1 MLRKF
6 DTYVKM
12 VKKTTI
18 EVYYVNL
25 LKMNINKSLNLKFHR
40 ELTLNSLKIITF
52 TIEKAILLI
61 GFNVNLFVD
70 LFNK

>member
-1 MLRKF
+1 MLKWL
-6 DTYVKM
+6 
-12 VKKTTI
+12 KTTI

>member
-1 MLRKF
+1 MLKWL
-6 DTYVKM
+6 
-12 VKKTTI
+12 KTTI

-61 GFNVNLFVD
+61 GFIVNYLSTC
-70 LFNK
+70 LINSH

>member
-12 VKKTTI
+12 VKTTI
-18 EVYYVNL
+18 EVYCVNL

-52 TIEKAILLI
+52 TIGKSDFINR
-61 GFNVNLFVD
+61 F
-70 LFNK
+70 

>member
-1 MLRKF
+1 MLKWL
-6 DTYVKM
+6 
-12 VKKTTI
+12 KTTI

-40 ELTLNSLKIITF
+40 ELTLKSLKIITF

-70 LFNK
+70 LSNK

>member
-1 MLRKF
+1 ML
-6 DTYVKM
+6 KM

-25 LKMNINKSLNLKFHR
+25 LKKMNINKSLNLKFHR

-52 TIEKAILLI
+52 TIGKSDFINR
-61 GFNVNLFVD
+61 F
-70 LFNK
+70 

>member
-12 VKKTTI
+12 VKTTI